1 MARIGTPPADATHP
15 RPAKRASSRPA
26 ALSPMSGHGR
36 QRTRSRSPETILVV
50 LSAGPKTPTEIEDAF
65 RAYGRR
71 LPGDPRPRVGG
82 RGQGT
87 RLGRSL
93 ALTMAGTVD
102 AGWAV
107 ECEHGDQFQLT
118 EVGRAEADRVLADL
132 RSRRG
137 QVHRL
142 LRPSSAA
149 AITMIAQIAIT
160 AIKVPA
166 ALASGSTGQ
175 LNDAAE
181 ELLDVIASTAVYLGV
196 RRNAER
202 LANVVV
208 VALMA
213 ATGCLTLAL
222 AVHRLAVPAT
232 PAVNWYPLTVAAA
245 SVPVYAIRS
254 AYERSAGLRGG
265 NASLVSQSVDS
276 RNHALAGLA
285 VTAGLISVTLHATV
299 IDTITGLVL
308 ALTILKSCADLT
320 RDMIRSPRGGQQPG
334 QSRYSLW
341 IADRLEQAIRARIET
356 WLLYLIGT
364 ENVTA
369 RADLLRRAVVA
380 ADPDA
385 NPLLREYGMEADA
398 RAEIEPAIDRLIEH
412 GLLLGTEPLAI
423 TSTGRRKLQ
432 HALRRRL

>member
-1 MARIGTPPADATHP
+1 M
-15 RPAKRASSRPA
+15 KASGLPA
-26 ALSPMSGHGR
+26 ALSLMSG
-36 QRTRSRSPETILVV
+36 RSRQQARSRPPGTILVV
-50 LSAGPKTPTEIEDAF
+50 LSAGPKTLAEIEDAF

-71 LPGDPRPRVGG
+71 LPDDPRPRIGS
-82 RGQGT
+82 RGEGT

-93 ALTMAGTVD
+93 AVAMARTVE
-102 AGWAV
+102 AGWAASG
-107 ECEHGDQFQLT
+107 GDEDRFSLT
-118 EVGRAEADRVLADL
+118 DAGRAEAGRVVGDL
-132 RSRRG
+132 RSRRRR
-137 QVHRL
+137 VHRL

-149 AITMIAQIAIT
+149 AITMAAQIAIT

-181 ELLDVIASTAVYLGV
+181 ELLDVIASAAVYLGV

-202 LANVVV
+202 LANVIV

-222 AVHRLAVPAT
+222 AVRRLVVPTT
-232 PAVNWYPLTVAAA
+232 PSVSWYPLTVAAA
-245 SVPVYAIRS
+245 SILVYVVRS
-254 AYERSAGLRGG
+254 AYERSAGLRSG
-265 NASLVSQSVDS
+265 NVSLVSQSVDS
-276 RNHALAGLA
+276 RNHALSGLA
-285 VTAGLISVTLHATV
+285 VTAGLTSVALHATV
-299 IDTITGLVL
+299 IDTLIGLVL

-320 RDMIRSPRGGQQPG
+320 RDLIRSHSSGQQPG
-334 QSRYSLW
+334 HSRYSLW
-341 IADRLEQAIRARIET
+341 IADRLEQAIRTRIET

-364 ENVTA
+364 KNVTA
-369 RADLLRRAVVA
+369 RTDLLRRAAAA

-398 RAEIEPAIDRLIEH
+398 RAKIEPAIDELIQH
-412 GLLLGTEPLAI
+412 GLLLGIEPLAI
-423 TSTGRRKLQ
+423 TSAGRRQLQ

>member
-1 MARIGTPPADATHP
+1 MARRLRPADQPPSAQMIRGDHDGRQLSRSRPPA
-15 RPAKRASSRPA
+15 
-26 ALSPMSGHGR
+26 
-36 QRTRSRSPETILVV
+36 TILVV
-50 LSAGPKTPTEIEDAF
+50 LSAGPKTPAEIEDAF

-71 LPGDPRPRVGG
+71 LPGDPRPRLTS
-82 RGQGT
+82 RGKGT

-93 ALTMAGTVD
+93 ALAMAQAVE

-107 ECEHGDQFQLT
+107 KGQHGDQVQLT
-118 EVGRAEADRVLADL
+118 EAGRAEASRVLADL

-137 QVHRL
+137 RVHRL
-142 LRPSSAA
+142 LQPSSAA
-149 AITMIAQIAIT
+149 TATMAAQIAIT

-166 ALASGSTGQ
+166 ALISGSAAQ

-181 ELLDVIASTAVYLGV
+181 ELADVIASTAVYLGV
-196 RRNAER
+196 RLSRER

-208 VALMA
+208 VTLMA
-213 ATGCLTLAL
+213 ATGCFTLAL
-222 AVHRLAVPAT
+222 AVRRLAAPVT
-232 PAVNWYPLTVAAA
+232 PAVSWYPLTVAAA
-245 SVPVYAIRS
+245 SVPVYAARS

-285 VTAGLISVTLHATV
+285 VTAGLTSVALHAPV
-299 IDTITGLVL
+299 IDTLIGLVL

-320 RDMIRSPRGGQQPG
+320 RDLIRSHRGGQQPEL
-334 QSRYSLW
+334 SRYSLW
-341 IADRLEQAIRARIET
+341 IADRLERIIRTRIET

-364 ENVTA
+364 QNVTA
-369 RADLLRRAVVA
+369 RADLLRRAAAA
-380 ADPDA
+380 ADPDI

-398 RAEIEPAIDRLIEH
+398 RAMIEPAIDHLTRR

-423 TSTGRRKLQ
+423 TAAGRHQLQ
-432 HALRRRL
+432 HALRRRF

>member
-1 MARIGTPPADATHP
+1 MPHTGTPPAAARP
-15 RPAKRASSRPA
+15 RPAKRTSGLHYALPVMSRRGRENARSRP
-26 ALSPMSGHGR
+26 PG
-36 QRTRSRSPETILVV
+36 TILVV
-50 LSAGPKTPTEIEDAF
+50 LSAGPKTSAEIEDAF

-71 LPGDPRPRVGG
+71 LPGDPRPRIGS
-82 RGQGT
+82 RGKGT
-87 RLGRSL
+87 RLERGL
-93 ALTMAGTVD
+93 ALAMAQAAE

-107 ECEHGDQFQLT
+107 ACEHGDQFQLT
-118 EVGRAEADRVLADL
+118 DAGRAEAGRVLADL

-137 QVHRL
+137 RVHRL

-149 AITMIAQIAIT
+149 AITMAAQIAIT

-166 ALASGSTGQ
+166 ALTSGSTGQ

-202 LANVVV
+202 LANLIV

-222 AVHRLAVPAT
+222 AVRRFVVPVT

-245 SVPVYAIRS
+245 SVPVYAVRS
-254 AYERSAGLRGG
+254 AYERSAGLRSG
-265 NASLVSQSVDS
+265 NVSLVSQSVDS
-276 RNHALAGLA
+276 RNHALSGLA
-285 VTAGLISVTLHATV
+285 VTAGLVSVAVHATV
-299 IDTITGLVL
+299 IDTFIGLVL

-320 RDMIRSPRGGQQPG
+320 RDLIRSHRSGQQPG

-341 IADRLEQAIRARIET
+341 IADRLERTIRARIET

-369 RADLLRRAVVA
+369 RADLLRRTAVA

-385 NPLLREYGMEADA
+385 NPLLREYGMQADA
-398 RAEIEPAIDRLIEH
+398 RAMIEPAIDELIQH
-412 GLLLGTEPLAI
+412 RLLLGTEPLAI
-423 TSTGRRKLQ
+423 TDAGRRQLQ

>member
-1 MARIGTPPADATHP
+1 MPHADSQRARSSPP
-15 RPAKRASSRPA
+15 
-26 ALSPMSGHGR
+26 G
-36 QRTRSRSPETILVV
+36 TILVV
-50 LSAGPKTPTEIEDAF
+50 LSAGPKTLAEIEDAF

-71 LPGDPRPRVGG
+71 LPGDQRPRIGS
-82 RGQGT
+82 RGNGT

-93 ALTMAGTVD
+93 ALAMARTVE
-102 AGWAV
+102 AGWAAPG
-107 ECEHGDQFQLT
+107 GDGDRFSLT
-118 EVGRAEADRVLADL
+118 DAGRAEAGRVLGDL
-132 RSRRG
+132 DSRRRR
-137 QVHRL
+137 VHRL

-149 AITMIAQIAIT
+149 AITMAAQIAVT

-181 ELLDVIASTAVYLGV
+181 ELLDVIASAAVYLGV

-202 LANVVV
+202 LANVIV

-222 AVHRLAVPAT
+222 AVRRLAVPAT
-232 PAVNWYPLTVAAA
+232 PTASWYPLAVAAA
-245 SVPVYAIRS
+245 SVPVYAVRS

-265 NASLVSQSVDS
+265 NVSLVSQSVDS
-276 RNHALAGLA
+276 RNHALSGLA
-285 VTAGLISVTLHATV
+285 VTSGLISVTLHATV
-299 IDTITGLVL
+299 IDTVIGLVL

-320 RDMIRSPRGGQQPG
+320 LDLIRSRRSGQQPG

-341 IADRLEQAIRARIET
+341 VADRLEQAIRARIET
-356 WLLYLIGT
+356 WLLYLVGT

-369 RADLLRRAVVA
+369 RADLLRRATAA

-385 NPLLREYGMEADA
+385 NPLLREYGMESDA
-398 RAEIEPAIDRLIEH
+398 RAMIEPAIDHLIVH

-423 TSTGRRKLQ
+423 TGAGRRQLQ
-432 HALRRRL
+432 RALRRRL